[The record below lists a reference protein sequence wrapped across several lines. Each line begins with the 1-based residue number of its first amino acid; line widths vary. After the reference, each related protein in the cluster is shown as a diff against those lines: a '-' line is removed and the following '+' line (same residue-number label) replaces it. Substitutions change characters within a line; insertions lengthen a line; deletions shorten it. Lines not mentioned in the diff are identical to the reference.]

1 MARYPRPKPLRLAE
15 KLLQI
20 RKALRL
26 SQGGMLSRL
35 ELAQTRFRSSISS
48 YELEGSEPPLPTLL
62 EYARAAGVCLDVLV
76 DDELDLPEKLPSKPK
91 HEGVERASAKRGK
104 RKR

>member
-20 RKALRL
+20 RKALGL

-35 ELAQTRFRSSISS
+35 ELAETRFRSTVSS

-91 HEGVERASAKRGK
+91 HQGVKHVTAKRGEGK
-104 RKR
+104 H